1 MRGHL
6 DDAAFRG
13 GGIGDD
19 AAIAPRSQ
27 IFQIAFHHANGRGQN
42 HQVAAVFDKRAEL
55 RGIGGGG
62 CGCPTPVDGL
72 DAGGQ
77 VGIDGHDLRRGV
89 CRAQCGGE
97 AGADE
102 AEADDGYAFE
112 AACFRLID
120 CLCHK
125 AMQTFRIR
133 SRIGRCGQAGIA
145 SANAKPPRRP
155 KKARDKAKRRVRKHQ
170 QFTRVTIIAVSRRC
184 ASCRPAQARGE
195 HERLLNRRVQRRY
208 LFRSEL
214 APVPARQVA

>member
-1 MRGHL
+1 MNSRNS
-6 DDAAFRG
+6 AASG
-13 GGIGDD
+13 
-19 AAIAPRSQ
+19 
-27 IFQIAFHHANGRGQN
+27 
-42 HQVAAVFDKRAEL
+42 AAVA
-55 RGIGGGG
+55 
-62 CGCPTPVDGL
+62 V
-72 DAGGQ
+72 A
-77 VGIDGHDLRRGV
+77 
-89 CRAQCGGE
+89 E

-112 AACFRLID
+112 AAGFRLID

-145 SANAKPPRRP
+145 SASAKPPRRS
-155 KKARDKAKRRVRKHQ
+155 KNARDKAKRRVRKHQ

-195 HERLLNRRVQRRY
+195 HEQGTEVCSCVNGGRRRVRGECSSATQPRAQTSRDTRPPTGVNRGRRCVHESSLENERATVNAPPSPVHAACTPLLNRRVQRRY

-214 APVPARQVA
+214 APLAAGQVA